1 MEDKTITLTETELQ
15 ERIDSAV
22 KSATDELI
30 SKHNG
35 EMATLRKKHESQLA
49 KVKEESNMSA
59 EEIANQRAKEIAQ
72 AQEDELNQLRTF
84 KKETILKDKLS
95 KAGLPS
101 YFINDNRLL
110 SAEEG
115 ELDKVIK
122 VVKTE
127 YDATQPSGT
136 THSTVVQVSGGG
148 KPTPQPSETDR
159 ANEQMGAAISQL
171 VK

>member
-1 MEDKTITLTETELQ
+1 MEDTITLTETELQ

-22 KSATDELI
+22 NKATEELI

-35 EMATLRKKHESQLA
+35 EMATLRKKHEIQLA

-59 EEIANQRAKEIAQ
+59 EELANKRAEELAQ
-72 AQEDELNQLRTF
+72 ANAQELADLRKF
-84 KKETILKDKLS
+84 KQESILKDKLA
-95 KAGLPS
+95 KAGLPQ